1 MAILAPEFKFN
12 CTRVI
17 YDYNY
22 ENESEIHFAALS
34 MTLFVGCSHDTDFS
48 MPSTEEALQNAA
60 EKLGV
65 EIDPSMTWNAATAIK
80 TNVSVN
86 LGLDE
91 EYTVVIYDKN
101 PLFNDDVHY
110 YAKTTMKEGETVTL
124 NLDVPT
130 MLTSC
135 RLSESCTSFVCASA

>member
-1 MAILAPEFKFN
+1 MKTNLKYI
-12 CTRVI
+12 
-17 YDYNY
+17 
-22 ENESEIHFAALS
+22 FAALS
-34 MTLFVGCSHDTDFS
+34 MTLFVGCSHDSDFS

-80 TNVSVN
+80 ANVSVN

-124 NLDVPT
+124 NLDVPEC
-130 MLTSC
+130 LCGRPPAHHEHRCGGSSS
-135 RLSESCTSFVCASA
+135 RGPLLDPLRRER